1 MHHIPVQL
9 RHMALSFSPSSSS
22 SCFVYQMRMKCMGLN
37 GMDVEWR
44 SCLHEKDG
52 KKTGWKRES
61 LVVQIRFLFFFIS
74 LFLLFIFFFF
84 FLTRSFS
91 LFRLPPLAL
100 ISCSHRN
107 EWIMLKRWAPHFGY
121 LHTYRYIHRIYVE
134 DGIFVI
140 YLYVV
145 YVCWLGLLYWNLTQT
160 HKTVH
165 STYTIYI
172 YHHPCSTSL
181 SARDILSLRG
191 VIQHEDLGLFFFH
204 SPSHTLFGSFSFF
217 GEFFCV
223 TFMVWPL
230 ELIYLILFF
239 SSFANSRG
247 IGERLHLRC

>member
-1 MHHIPVQL
+1 MYGFERDRCWMKVLPSWERRKKKRAGKESRLLFKYV
-9 RHMALSFSPSSSS
+9 SCSSSFL
-22 SCFVYQMRMKCMGLN
+22 CFSY
-37 GMDVEWR
+37 
-44 SCLHEKDG
+44 S
-52 KKTGWKRES
+52 
-61 LVVQIRFLFFFIS
+61 
-74 LFLLFIFFFF
+74 IFFFF

-172 YHHPCSTSL
+172 YHHPCSTIVSLQGIFSL
-181 SARDILSLRG
+181 SGASFNMKIWDS
-191 VIQHEDLGLFFFH
+191 FFF
-204 SPSHTLFGSFSFF
+204 SFSFSHTFWGLFSFF

>member
-1 MHHIPVQL
+1 
-9 RHMALSFSPSSSS
+9 
-22 SCFVYQMRMKCMGLN
+22 MRKK
-37 GMDVEWR
+37 
-44 SCLHEKDG
+44 EK

-74 LFLLFIFFFF
+74 LFLFYIFFFF

-191 VIQHEDLGLFFFH
+191 VIQHEDLGLFYF
-204 SPSHTLFGSFSFF
+204 SFSFSH
-217 GEFFCV
+217 
-223 TFMVWPL
+223 TFWGIFLSWRVFLCYFYGVATRMDLFNFV
-230 ELIYLILFF
+230 FF